1 MNLLPSETS
10 AEPRVGNWR
19 EALRAVGQSTL
30 DLLRSLGG
38 AALMLIGVTARLI
51 ELPRTWRQ
59 TLLQMQ
65 AIGLGSIPL
74 VIVTALFVGAVAA
87 VQAAYQFQDYVPMIF
102 LGTVVGK
109 SVILELGPVLT
120 ALVVGGRVSASIAA
134 ELGTMKVTEQIDA
147 MELLAIDPMRYL
159 VMPRMVAC
167 VVMLPVLT
175 IFADVLAIL
184 GGLVVAKT
192 AIGISTAT
200 FTQGLRM
207 FFYVDDIISGILKAV
222 AFGTI
227 IGLMGCFN
235 GFRTFGGAK
244 GVGNATMQA
253 VVSSCIGILVTNY
266 FLASVLFR
274 VIFYRGTA

>member
-1 MNLLPSETS
+1 MATADARSNT
-10 AEPRVGNWR
+10 AEN
-19 EALRAVGQSTL
+19 ALRAVGVNILAFLQDVGGVSIM
-30 DLLRSLGG
+30 LG
-38 AALMLIGVTARLI
+38 AVFANLK

-59 TLLQMQ
+59 TLLQMHE
-65 AIGLGSIPL
+65 IGIGSIPL
-74 VIVTALFVGAVAA
+74 VIVTSVFVGAVAA

-147 MELLAIDPMRYL
+147 MEILAIDPMRYL
-159 VMPRMVAC
+159 VMPRVVAS

-175 IFADVLAIL
+175 IISDLLAIL
-184 GGLVVAKT
+184 GGMLVAN
-192 AIGISTAT
+192 ASIGVDTAT

-207 FFYVDDIISGILKAV
+207 FFYVGM
-222 AFGTI
+222 I
-227 IGLMGCFN
+227 IGLLGCYN
-235 GFRTFGGAK
+235 GFRTYGGAQ
-244 GVGNATMQA
+244 GVGRSTMQA
-253 VVSSCIGILVTNY
+253 VVTSCICILITNY

-274 VIFYRGTA
+274 VIFYKGT